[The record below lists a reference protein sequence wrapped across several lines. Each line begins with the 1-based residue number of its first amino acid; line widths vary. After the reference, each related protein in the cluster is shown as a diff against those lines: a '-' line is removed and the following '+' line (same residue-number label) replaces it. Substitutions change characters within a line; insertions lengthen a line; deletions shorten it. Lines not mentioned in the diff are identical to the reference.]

1 MQAVLAC
8 RTSDVSTLFPVPTS
22 TALDPT
28 RYNGAGQALK
38 YNTLDVR
45 RITAHAPGAASPPG
59 SPERRALAE
68 ACAAGVLAALRA
80 AHDAGVLHTDVRPT
94 NIIWVEIGRAHV

>member
-1 MQAVLAC
+1 MPVQAVLAC

-22 TALDPT
+22 TALGPT

-45 RITAHAPGAASPPG
+45 RIPGG
-59 SPERRALAE
+59 L
-68 ACAAGVLAALRA
+68 GGGGLV
-80 AHDAGVLHTDVRPT
+80 DF
-94 NIIWVEIGRAHV
+94 